1 MAEEARLES
10 VCTPKGYREF
20 ESRSLRKTME
30 RQLVAKATGCFW
42 FRARRKLAFVR
53 GRNRKQTSG
62 RQAAAAVPLS
72 CKAPPGGHRD
82 SDGPRPAESRPFA
95 PSNATHWHT
104 VNYDNMPAPNR
115 TVNFLQL
122 SLRQELPFDGLAH
135 LMRSGHQGFS
145 RLLPG
150 WAPFSPHCG
159 NARADFL
166 FQKVMLP
173 ICRTEWK
180 KPYLPTRILDYR

>member
-1 MAEEARLES
+1 MVLTRNER
-10 VCTPKGYREF
+10 YRNMWRNMGIY
-20 ESRSLRKTME
+20 SRSLRN
-30 RQLVAKATGCFW
+30 QQQPSAKAPGCFGM
-42 FRARRKLAFVR
+42 RR
-53 GRNRKQTSG
+53 T
-62 RQAAAAVPLS
+62 
-72 CKAPPGGHRD
+72 
-82 SDGPRPAESRPFA
+82 RPAESRPFA

-150 WAPFSPHCG
+150 GAPFFPHCG